1 MEIGDR
7 IKNERK
13 KRNISQQQLADYLNI
28 SRQAVSRWE
37 NNISLPDLNTLV
49 LIAKYFDL
57 KLEYFT
63 EDIILERTE
72 ESKEELIEELK
83 GEPEKELEKTEEKS
97 VQEKTIEKATPYIL
111 VLTAIVTMI
120 LLLPSKV
127 KVPVLFFGLLFIIF
141 FVSCLLI
148 YLNYSYL
155 FVRTSIYP
163 VLIPFTTLFIVHP
176 LGEVKKI
183 QKEHTL

>member
-97 VQEKTIEKATPYIL
+97 VREKTIEKATPYIL

-127 KVPVLFFGLLFIIF
+127 KVPVLFFGLIFIIF

-148 YLNYSYL
+148 YYIIKNYLS
-155 FVRTSIYP
+155 
-163 VLIPFTTLFIVHP
+163 
-176 LGEVKKI
+176 
-183 QKEHTL
+183 QN

>member
-57 KLEYFT
+57 KLECFT

-97 VQEKTIEKATPYIL
+97 VREKTIEKATPYIL

-148 YLNYSYL
+148 YYIIKNYLS
-155 FVRTSIYP
+155 
-163 VLIPFTTLFIVHP
+163 
-176 LGEVKKI
+176 
-183 QKEHTL
+183 QN

>member
-1 MEIGDR
+1 LEIGDR

-13 KRNISQQQLADYLNI
+13 KRSISQQQLADYLNI

-72 ESKEELIEELK
+72 ESKEESIEKLK
-83 GEPEKELEKTEEKS
+83 EESKEELEKSEEKNIR
-97 VQEKTIEKATPYIL
+97 EKTIEKATPYIL

-127 KVPVLFFGLLFIIF
+127 KVPILFFGLLFIIF

-148 YLNYSYL
+148 YYIIKNYLS
-155 FVRTSIYP
+155 
-163 VLIPFTTLFIVHP
+163 
-176 LGEVKKI
+176 
-183 QKEHTL
+183 QN

>member
-148 YLNYSYL
+148 YYIIKNYLS
-155 FVRTSIYP
+155 
-163 VLIPFTTLFIVHP
+163 
-176 LGEVKKI
+176 
-183 QKEHTL
+183 QN

>member
-1 MEIGDR
+1 LEIGDR

-97 VQEKTIEKATPYIL
+97 VREKTIEKATPYIL

-148 YLNYSYL
+148 YYIIKNYLS
-155 FVRTSIYP
+155 
-163 VLIPFTTLFIVHP
+163 
-176 LGEVKKI
+176 
-183 QKEHTL
+183 QN

>member
-72 ESKEELIEELK
+72 ESQEELIEESIEELK

-148 YLNYSYL
+148 YYIIKNYLS
-155 FVRTSIYP
+155 
-163 VLIPFTTLFIVHP
+163 
-176 LGEVKKI
+176 
-183 QKEHTL
+183 QN

>member
-1 MEIGDR
+1 M
-7 IKNERK
+7 
-13 KRNISQQQLADYLNI
+13 
-28 SRQAVSRWE
+28 
-37 NNISLPDLNTLV
+37 NTLV

-72 ESKEELIEELK
+72 ESKEESIEKLK
-83 GEPEKELEKTEEKS
+83 EESKEELEKSEEKNIR
-97 VQEKTIEKATPYIL
+97 EKTIEKATPYIL

-127 KVPVLFFGLLFIIF
+127 KVPILFFGLLFIIF

-148 YLNYSYL
+148 YYIIKNYLS
-155 FVRTSIYP
+155 
-163 VLIPFTTLFIVHP
+163 
-176 LGEVKKI
+176 
-183 QKEHTL
+183 QN

>member
-1 MEIGDR
+1 MGIGDR

-83 GEPEKELEKTEEKS
+83 GEPEKQLEKTEEKS

-148 YLNYSYL
+148 YYIIKNYLS
-155 FVRTSIYP
+155 
-163 VLIPFTTLFIVHP
+163 
-176 LGEVKKI
+176 
-183 QKEHTL
+183 QN

>member
-72 ESKEELIEELK
+72 ESREESIEELK

-148 YLNYSYL
+148 YYIIKNYLS
-155 FVRTSIYP
+155 
-163 VLIPFTTLFIVHP
+163 
-176 LGEVKKI
+176 
-183 QKEHTL
+183 QN

>member
-37 NNISLPDLNTLV
+37 NNIPLPDLNTLV

-97 VQEKTIEKATPYIL
+97 VREKTIEKATPYIL

-148 YLNYSYL
+148 YYIIKNYLS
-155 FVRTSIYP
+155 
-163 VLIPFTTLFIVHP
+163 
-176 LGEVKKI
+176 
-183 QKEHTL
+183 QN

>member
-1 MEIGDR
+1 MGIGDR

-97 VQEKTIEKATPYIL
+97 VREKTIEKATPYIL

-148 YLNYSYL
+148 YYIIKNYLS
-155 FVRTSIYP
+155 
-163 VLIPFTTLFIVHP
+163 
-176 LGEVKKI
+176 
-183 QKEHTL
+183 QN

>member
-13 KRNISQQQLADYLNI
+13 KRSISQQQLADYLNI

-72 ESKEELIEELK
+72 ESKEESIEKLK
-83 GEPEKELEKTEEKS
+83 EESKEELEKSEEKNIR
-97 VQEKTIEKATPYIL
+97 EKTIEKATPYIL

-127 KVPVLFFGLLFIIF
+127 KVPILFFGLLFIIF

-148 YLNYSYL
+148 YYIIKNYLS
-155 FVRTSIYP
+155 
-163 VLIPFTTLFIVHP
+163 
-176 LGEVKKI
+176 
-183 QKEHTL
+183 QN

>member
-1 MEIGDR
+1 MGDR

-72 ESKEELIEELK
+72 ESKEEQIEELK
-83 GEPEKELEKTEEKS
+83 GETEKELEKTEDKS
-97 VQEKTIEKATPYIL
+97 VREKTIEKATPYIL

-148 YLNYSYL
+148 YYIIKNYLS
-155 FVRTSIYP
+155 
-163 VLIPFTTLFIVHP
+163 
-176 LGEVKKI
+176 
-183 QKEHTL
+183 QN

>member
-1 MEIGDR
+1 MGIGDR

-141 FVSCLLI
+141 FVSCQLI
-148 YLNYSYL
+148 YYIIKNYLS
-155 FVRTSIYP
+155 
-163 VLIPFTTLFIVHP
+163 
-176 LGEVKKI
+176 
-183 QKEHTL
+183 QN

>member
-1 MEIGDR
+1 MGIGDR

-148 YLNYSYL
+148 YYIIKNYLS
-155 FVRTSIYP
+155 
-163 VLIPFTTLFIVHP
+163 
-176 LGEVKKI
+176 
-183 QKEHTL
+183 QN

>member
-97 VQEKTIEKATPYIL
+97 VREKTIEKATPYISC
-111 VLTAIVTMI
+111 IN
-120 LLLPSKV
+120 
-127 KVPVLFFGLLFIIF
+127 GYCNDD
-141 FVSCLLI
+141 FVI
-148 YLNYSYL
+148 T
-155 FVRTSIYP
+155 V
-163 VLIPFTTLFIVHP
+163 
-176 LGEVKKI
+176 
-183 QKEHTL
+183 

>member
-72 ESKEELIEELK
+72 ESKEELIEELIEESIEELK

-97 VQEKTIEKATPYIL
+97 VREKTIEKATPYIL

-148 YLNYSYL
+148 YYIIKNYLS
-155 FVRTSIYP
+155 
-163 VLIPFTTLFIVHP
+163 
-176 LGEVKKI
+176 
-183 QKEHTL
+183 QN

>member
-1 MEIGDR
+1 MEIGNR

-13 KRNISQQQLADYLNI
+13 KRNISQQQLANHLHI

-57 KLEYFT
+57 KLEHFT
-63 EDIILERTE
+63 EDIILEQTE
-72 ESKEELIEELK
+72 ESKEEPREQLKEELDK
-83 GEPEKELEKTEEKS
+83 SEEKNIR
-97 VQEKTIEKATPYIL
+97 EKTIEQATPYIL

-127 KVPVLFFGLLFIIF
+127 KVPILFFGLLFIIF
-141 FVSCLLI
+141 FVACLLI
-148 YLNYSYL
+148 YYIIKNYLS
-155 FVRTSIYP
+155 
-163 VLIPFTTLFIVHP
+163 
-176 LGEVKKI
+176 
-183 QKEHTL
+183 QD

>member
-13 KRNISQQQLADYLNI
+13 KRNISQQQHADYLNI

-72 ESKEELIEELK
+72 ESKEELIEELIEESIEELK

-97 VQEKTIEKATPYIL
+97 VREKTIEKATPYIL

-148 YLNYSYL
+148 YYIIKNYLS
-155 FVRTSIYP
+155 
-163 VLIPFTTLFIVHP
+163 
-176 LGEVKKI
+176 
-183 QKEHTL
+183 QN

>member
-13 KRNISQQQLADYLNI
+13 KRIISQQQLADYLNI

-49 LIAKYFDL
+49 LIAKYFDI

-72 ESKEELIEELK
+72 ESKEESKE
-83 GEPEKELEKTEEKS
+83 ELEKSEEKNIR
-97 VQEKTIEKATPYIL
+97 EKTIEKATPYIL

-127 KVPVLFFGLLFIIF
+127 KVPILFFGLLFIIF

-148 YLNYSYL
+148 YYIIKNYLS
-155 FVRTSIYP
+155 
-163 VLIPFTTLFIVHP
+163 
-176 LGEVKKI
+176 
-183 QKEHTL
+183 QN

>member
-13 KRNISQQQLADYLNI
+13 KRSISQQQLADYLNI

-72 ESKEELIEELK
+72 ESKEESIEKLK
-83 GEPEKELEKTEEKS
+83 EESKEELEKSEEKNIR
-97 VQEKTIEKATPYIL
+97 EKTIEKATPYIL

-127 KVPVLFFGLLFIIF
+127 KVPILFFGLLFIIF

-148 YLNYSYL
+148 Y
-155 FVRTSIYP
+155 
-163 VLIPFTTLFIVHP
+163 
-176 LGEVKKI
+176 
-183 QKEHTL
+183 

>member
-1 MEIGDR
+1 MGIGDR
-7 IKNERK
+7 INNERK

-97 VQEKTIEKATPYIL
+97 VREKTIEKATPYIL

-148 YLNYSYL
+148 YYIIKNYLS
-155 FVRTSIYP
+155 
-163 VLIPFTTLFIVHP
+163 
-176 LGEVKKI
+176 
-183 QKEHTL
+183 QN

>member
-13 KRNISQQQLADYLNI
+13 KRSISQQQLADYLNI

-72 ESKEELIEELK
+72 ESKEESIEKLK
-83 GEPEKELEKTEEKS
+83 EESKEELEKSEEKNIR
-97 VQEKTIEKATPYIL
+97 EKTIEKATPYIL

-148 YLNYSYL
+148 YYIIKNYLS
-155 FVRTSIYP
+155 
-163 VLIPFTTLFIVHP
+163 
-176 LGEVKKI
+176 
-183 QKEHTL
+183 QN

>member
-97 VQEKTIEKATPYIL
+97 VREKTIEKATPYIL

-148 YLNYSYL
+148 YYIIKNYLS
-155 FVRTSIYP
+155 
-163 VLIPFTTLFIVHP
+163 
-176 LGEVKKI
+176 
-183 QKEHTL
+183 QN

>member
-97 VQEKTIEKATPYIL
+97 DQEKTIEKATPYIL

-148 YLNYSYL
+148 YYIIKNYLS
-155 FVRTSIYP
+155 
-163 VLIPFTTLFIVHP
+163 
-176 LGEVKKI
+176 
-183 QKEHTL
+183 QN

>member
-1 MEIGDR
+1 MEIGNR

-72 ESKEELIEELK
+72 ESREELIEELK

-148 YLNYSYL
+148 YYIIKNYLS
-155 FVRTSIYP
+155 
-163 VLIPFTTLFIVHP
+163 
-176 LGEVKKI
+176 
-183 QKEHTL
+183 QN

>member
-97 VQEKTIEKATPYIL
+97 VREKTNEKATPYIL

-148 YLNYSYL
+148 YYIIKNYLS
-155 FVRTSIYP
+155 
-163 VLIPFTTLFIVHP
+163 
-176 LGEVKKI
+176 
-183 QKEHTL
+183 QN

>member
-28 SRQAVSRWE
+28 SRQVVSRWE

-72 ESKEELIEELK
+72 ESKEESIEELK

-97 VQEKTIEKATPYIL
+97 VREKTIEKATPYIL

-148 YLNYSYL
+148 YYIIKNYLS
-155 FVRTSIYP
+155 
-163 VLIPFTTLFIVHP
+163 
-176 LGEVKKI
+176 
-183 QKEHTL
+183 QN

>member
-28 SRQAVSRWE
+28 SRQVVSRWE

-148 YLNYSYL
+148 YYIIKNYLS
-155 FVRTSIYP
+155 
-163 VLIPFTTLFIVHP
+163 
-176 LGEVKKI
+176 
-183 QKEHTL
+183 QN